1 VGARLCTV
9 APMPER
15 RWPSSVPSRQLKLVA
30 VAAVALGIPTV
41 AMGAQ
46 VRGKLN
52 GLEKLMNPV
61 WAETKDVSS
70 HRFSWREPSPTVRAE
85 FRSLFAHAPKE
96 VCVAAVGAVAQ
107 QPPALPLLI
116 TVGGGRTT
124 PVTVVVA
131 PGTRLHFENRDP
143 FAHRLYGVGQST
155 FPAGDMV
162 AMAARD
168 WTAPGPGKYEIRDE
182 LSPSVRSWVVVEPN
196 VAAISYPSSAG
207 MFLIPQLAPGEYT
220 LRAYFNGAPVGTP
233 RSFVLGGMNV
243 DMAISVAEGADRSRP
258 DGGEKE

>member
-1 VGARLCTV
+1 MRARS
-9 APMPER
+9 
-15 RWPSSVPSRQLKLVA
+15 WPPLFLSHKLKFFTVA
-30 VAAVALGIPTV
+30 VAALVVPTV
-41 AMGAQ
+41 ALGAQ
-46 VRGKLN
+46 VRGKLV

-61 WAETKDVSS
+61 WAEAKDVSS

-85 FRSLFAHAPKE
+85 FRNLFAYAPKE
-96 VCVAAVGAVAQ
+96 VCIAAITTTPQ

-143 FAHRLYGVGQST
+143 FPHRLYGVGQST
-155 FPAGDMV
+155 FPPSDMV

-168 WTAPGPGKYEIRDE
+168 WTAPGPGKYEVRDE
-182 LSPSVRSWVVVEPN
+182 LSPSVRSWVVVDAN
-196 VAAISYPSSAG
+196 VAAIAYPSTAG
-207 MFLIPQLAPGEYT
+207 AFLIPQLVSGEYT

-233 RSFVLGGMNV
+233 KSFALGGNNV
-243 DMAISVAEGADRSRP
+243 DIPIVVSDGADRAKP
-258 DGGEKE
+258 DAGGGE

>member
-1 VGARLCTV
+1 
-9 APMPER
+9 MPER
-15 RWPSSVPSRQLKLVA
+15 SWPPLHPSQKLKFVTLAAAALV
-30 VAAVALGIPTV
+30 IPTI
-41 AMGAQ
+41 ALGAQ

-52 GLEKLMNPV
+52 GLEKIMNPV
-61 WAETKDVSS
+61 WAEAKDVSS

-85 FRSLFAHAPKE
+85 FRSLFAYAPKE
-96 VCVAAVGAVAQ
+96 VCVAAVAAVAQ

-162 AMAARD
+162 AMSARD
-168 WTAPGPGKYEIRDE
+168 WTAPGPGRYEIRDE

-196 VAAISYPSSAG
+196 VAAIAYPSTAG
-207 MFLIPQLAPGEYT
+207 LFLIPQLVQGEYT
-220 LRAYFNGAPVGTP
+220 LRAYFNGAPVGSP
-233 RSFVLGGMNV
+233 RSFVLGTMNV
-243 DMAISVAEGADRSRP
+243 DMAISVAEGAERGRP
-258 DGGEKE
+258 DAGERE